1 MSFHTLSQQIWIA
14 YLFAISG
21 VAIWR
26 GGWPERAVAVAAIVA
41 SRASGL
47 FQDRT
52 DWLDPQWSV
61 LIVDLLFLGVITWVA
76 LRSRRYWPL
85 FATAFQLLG
94 VITHMAMMV
103 DRTVN
108 PWAYITA
115 GVIWSY
121 LVMIPLAV
129 GTWNCWRRRGLSSV
143 S

>member
-1 MSFHTLSQQIWIA
+1 MPFHTVSQQVWA
-14 YLFAISG
+14 VYLAVI
-21 VAIWR
+21 VAAALWR
-26 GGWPERAVAVAAIVA
+26 GGWAERTAAVAAVVANVA
-41 SRASGL
+41 SAAL
-47 FQDRT
+47 QDRT
-52 DWLDPQWSV
+52 DWLDPQWGV
-61 LIVDLLFLGVITWVA
+61 LAVDILLLGVLAWIA
-76 LRSRRYWPL
+76 LRSSRYWPL

-94 VITHMAMMV
+94 VITHVAMMV

-129 GTWNCWRRRGLSSV
+129 GTWNCWRRRELSSV